1 MHWFWRATI
10 AVVLGTVSCFALQGI
25 YTLLNNL
32 NGTTGIGLGEWV
44 ILFVFFLLPAV
55 VTAVAS
61 YGVLTHFFRP
71 NVGRR
76 LALNQ
81 CPRCSYD
88 LTGNVSGVCPE
99 CGERI

>member
-71 NVGRR
+71 NVGPAETRCR
-76 LALNQ
+76 KCGHILRGISE
-81 CPRCSYD
+81 PR
-88 LTGNVSGVCPE
+88 CPE